1 MKDKKQK
8 TMDEIETILAAITFG
23 VVAGLVS
30 INLLVLM
37 IPDELIRNILFISE
51 LVILSVAG
59 YIAFKAF
66 EEIVDRNR

>member
-1 MKDKKQK
+1 MKDKKQR
-8 TMDEIETILAAITFG
+8 TMDETEVISAAITFG

-37 IPDELIRNILFISE
+37 IPSELIRNILLISE
-51 LVILSVAG
+51 IVILSVAG

>member
-8 TMDEIETILAAITFG
+8 TMDEIETISAAITFG

>member
-1 MKDKKQK
+1 MKDKKQR
-8 TMDEIETILAAITFG
+8 TIDEIEVISAAITFG

-59 YIAFKAF
+59 YMAFKAF

>member
-1 MKDKKQK
+1 MKDKKQR
-8 TMDEIETILAAITFG
+8 TIDEIEVISAAITFG
-23 VVAGLVS
+23 GVVGLVL

-59 YIAFKAF
+59 YMAFKAF